1 MLGCMLT
8 QPENSRRKKAEEALR
23 EREQRLQDVVD
34 NTAAIVLVK
43 DLELRYILISR
54 EFQFVLPASAED
66 SA

>member
-1 MLGCMLT
+1 MLT

-23 EREQRLQDVVD
+23 ESEQRLQDVVD